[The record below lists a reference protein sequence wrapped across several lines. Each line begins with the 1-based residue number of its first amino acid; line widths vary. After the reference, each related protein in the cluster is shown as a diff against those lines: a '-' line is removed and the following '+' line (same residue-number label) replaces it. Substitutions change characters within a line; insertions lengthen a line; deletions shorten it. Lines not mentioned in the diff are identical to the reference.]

1 MHLKSTINDRFRFPE
16 IWCTDYVKKVE
27 SSVSPSAS
35 SLSETA
41 RGLESGDKN
50 DTNNF
55 LLHYRSPRGGGL
67 KSLVVGIVRD
77 VAHVYF
83 NSLVQFELLEY
94 QGEHEAAATVW
105 HVQSTPQ
112 QSAGDQASAKRQKQC
127 NYAKTMR
134 STRPSRCP
142 FSGVDI
148 PVHRDRTTSSTT
160 DGSSV
165 SMGLTGTEMGIVFPY
180 FVRFD
185 ESLTITEVG
194 PQLQERCS
202 MTVVGSQLSSVFQLC
217 CPAGSSWN
225 WSDLCRCLDSTFEVL
240 LTKPLDAAAP
250 PLKFIGGLYMFGSTS
265 LSPTGSVGTLLVSPE
280 VSTVKDMADQG
291 FSWGT
296 DIPVHSAQRRL
307 IMMNEHLRS
316 ETTLNNLAQLESA
329 RRKQSLEMKRLF
341 VRYVS
346 HEIRTPL
353 STVTIG
359 LDLIRKLANG
369 GPVTVEK
376 DGGADVSD
384 ADETD
389 QMKMATIS
397 SIANDAEES
406 CQVAVSI
413 LNDLLLYEKIEGEI
427 LALERSK
434 NPAVELIMDIARQFS
449 IQSKAQRVELAFTY
463 DLSCFRADELEKP
476 SVFVLVDRPKMS
488 QVLRNLLSNAFK
500 FSSAGSIVKVHM
512 SVRDKMASGPS
523 TSSLSAEVPQVF
535 SLRSP
540 VQRTLGNRC

>member
-1 MHLKSTINDRFRFPE
+1 
-16 IWCTDYVKKVE
+16 
-27 SSVSPSAS
+27 
-35 SLSETA
+35 
-41 RGLESGDKN
+41 
-50 DTNNF
+50 
-55 LLHYRSPRGGGL
+55 
-67 KSLVVGIVRD
+67 
-77 VAHVYF
+77 
-83 NSLVQFELLEY
+83 
-94 QGEHEAAATVW
+94 
-105 HVQSTPQ
+105 
-112 QSAGDQASAKRQKQC
+112 
-127 NYAKTMR
+127 
-134 STRPSRCP
+134 
-142 FSGVDI
+142 
-148 PVHRDRTTSSTT
+148 
-160 DGSSV
+160 
-165 SMGLTGTEMGIVFPY
+165 
-180 FVRFD
+180 
-185 ESLTITEVG
+185 
-194 PQLQERCS
+194 
-202 MTVVGSQLSSVFQLC
+202 
-217 CPAGSSWN
+217 
-225 WSDLCRCLDSTFEVL
+225 
-240 LTKPLDAAAP
+240 
-250 PLKFIGGLYMFGSTS
+250 MFGSTS

-397 SIANDAEES
+397 SIANEAEES

-500 FSSAGSIVKVHM
+500 FSSEGSIVKVHM

-523 TSSLSAEVPQVF
+523 TSSSSAIQEAALASRQMGKSLPAGKGAALASSSALSSSSSISSGHPARPCVRVEVQDSGPGISEDDIDKLF
-535 SLRSP
+535 KGDHKR
-540 VQRTLGNRC
+540 